1 MFILQSGSVGIF
13 KEFNPNKMSSQN
25 ILFLSIA
32 ILVVLALIIF
42 LIRKNIMDSKEINPD
57 AEDIME
63 EMETD
68 KERRREKL

>member
-1 MFILQSGSVGIF
+1 MGIF
-13 KEFNPNKMSSQN
+13 NEFNPNKMSSQN

-42 LIRKNIMDSKEINPD
+42 LIRKNNMDSKEINPD

>member
-1 MFILQSGSVGIF
+1 MGIF

>member
-1 MFILQSGSVGIF
+1 MFILQGGSVGIF
-13 KEFNPNKMSSQN
+13 NEFNPNKMSSQN

-42 LIRKNIMDSKEINPD
+42 LIRKNNMDSKEINPD